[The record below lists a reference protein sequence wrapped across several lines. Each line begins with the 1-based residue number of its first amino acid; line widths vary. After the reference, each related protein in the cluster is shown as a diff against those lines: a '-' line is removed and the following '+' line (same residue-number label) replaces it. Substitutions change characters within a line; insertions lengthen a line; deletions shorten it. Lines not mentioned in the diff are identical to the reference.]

1 MATYLAIKELS
12 EENKEY
18 PILEL
23 CKLGKVSRA
32 AYYKWLNR
40 IDSPNDK
47 LNKIIAKKIEQ
58 QHIEHPDMGYRRL
71 RDALAHDENIHVND
85 KRVLRLCRK
94 KKILP
99 KWRKTSVLFRS
110 RIL

>member
-47 LNKIIAKKIEQ
+47 LNKIIAKKNRTNAYRTS
-58 QHIEHPDMGYRRL
+58 GYGL
-71 RDALAHDENIHVND
+71 SPIA
-85 KRVLRLCRK
+85 
-94 KKILP
+94 
-99 KWRKTSVLFRS
+99 
-110 RIL
+110 